1 MSTTAVVVDTNVAV
15 VANDASRADPHW
27 PASCVLACIE
37 AIERV
42 MSVAEPIAV
51 DELGTIV
58 DEYLRNLNMAG
69 QPGIGDQFAK
79 WVHDN
84 QWRADTCV
92 RVAITPDED
101 SFDELSTEP
110 TELVDPSDRK
120 FVAVAVAHGK
130 ATILEAT
137 DSKWWGW
144 REQLSAAGA
153 VVEFVCPDLIA
164 ELHEKKMGER

>member
-58 DEYLRNLNMAG
+58 DECLRNLNMAG

-79 WVHDN
+79 WIHDN
-84 QWRADTCV
+84 QWRPETCV
-92 RVAITPDED
+92 HVAITPAEG
-101 SFDELSTEP
+101 SFAELSTEL
-110 TELVDPSDRK
+110 TELVDPADRK
-120 FVAVAVAHGK
+120 FVAVAVAHGE

-137 DSKWWGW
+137 DRARARAPPPSRSRPSWAYRSPG
-144 REQLSAAGA
+144 
-153 VVEFVCPDLIA
+153 
-164 ELHEKKMGER
+164 